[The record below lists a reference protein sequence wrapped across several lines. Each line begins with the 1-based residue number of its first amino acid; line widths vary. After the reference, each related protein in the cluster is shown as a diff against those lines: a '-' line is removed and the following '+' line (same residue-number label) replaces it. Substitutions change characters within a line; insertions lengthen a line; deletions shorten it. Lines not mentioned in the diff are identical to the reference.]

1 MTHPLDRLAPFAD
14 GSLDP
19 AERALVDE
27 HLRSCARCRD
37 EVAAARGARDA
48 VRAMPVPAGPDLAS
62 VFTPARISELTTAH
76 PQRPAWAKVA
86 PAIAAAAV
94 VALVAL
100 ALPRLGGSSGDAGT
114 TAADAAAE
122 SGAGAAALRL
132 EIADTD
138 YDELALRAAAGAFV
152 ASRAVEGADVG
163 DRATAGAAS
172 PAAAG
177 ATRFAG
183 PGRTERA
190 IACLHRAFRGFPGD
204 IVRVQQAAFR
214 GTPAYVGF
222 VLEGPGAGTPPDT
235 MSIWVAA
242 VDDCSI
248 LTLTSARL

>member
-1 MTHPLDRLAPFAD
+1 
-14 GSLDP
+14 
-19 AERALVDE
+19 
-27 HLRSCARCRD
+27 
-37 EVAAARGARDA
+37 VATARGARDA

-62 VFTPARISELTTAH
+62 MLTPARISELTTPHAR
-76 PQRPAWAKVA
+76 RPTWAKVA

-94 VALVAL
+94 VALVAV
-100 ALPRLGGSSGDAGT
+100 ALPRLGGSPGDAGT
-114 TAADAAAE
+114 TTADEVAG
-122 SGAGAAALRL
+122 SGAEAAPALRL

-138 YDELALRAAAGAFV
+138 YDELALRAAVGAFV
-152 ASRAVEGADVG
+152 TSRDAEGADVG
-163 DRATAGAAS
+163 D
-172 PAAAG
+172 PAAGGATSQAVPR

-183 PGRTERA
+183 PGRTEKA

-214 GTPAYVGF
+214 GTTAYVGF